1 MSSQEGGPAAGGP
14 GASDKETTIADDVQT
29 LHQLGYAQELL
40 RRMGGFSNFAISFS
54 IICIIAGGI
63 TSFQMGLSGVGGA
76 GIGIGWLFGCLIS
89 LVVALTMGQIAS
101 AFPTAGGIYHWA
113 SILGGRGWGWAA
125 AWLNLIGLVT
135 VLAAINVGAY
145 LFTMTALGPLFG
157 VHLAKMSPGD
167 AMTAQIIGVTL
178 ITTTHALFNHLGI
191 RVTTILT
198 DFSGYL
204 ILFVSV
210 VLTIAMLAYAPSI
223 DIARLYT
230 FTNYSGA
237 KGGGVW
243 PESSS
248 MGYVFLLGLLLPAYT
263 VTGFDASAHTSEE
276 TVNAANNV
284 PRGIVRAVAISGVF
298 GWIML
303 SAIVLA
309 IPDMDAA
316 AAKGPDAFFW
326 IVEQVLPRP
335 FAVALYIG
343 IAIAQY
349 LCGLA
354 TVTSA
359 SRMMYAFAR
368 DGGLPFS
375 DKLKAVS
382 PKYRTPVTATWT
394 SAILCIAFTV
404 YTPVYSTITAVCI
417 IFLYISY
424 VMPTIVGIYAHGRT
438 WTKMG
443 PWSLGGLYKPIAVLS
458 VIGCT
463 LLIFVSVQPPNDK
476 ALYITLGAL
485 ALTAVIW
492 FAAESRR
499 FKGPPTGIMNSEQ
512 IAKIA
517 AAEKAVGQTTAAPG
531 GE

>member
-1 MSSQEGGPAAGGP
+1 
-14 GASDKETTIADDVQT
+14 
-29 LHQLGYAQELL
+29 
-40 RRMGGFSNFAISFS
+40 MGGFSNFAISFS

-63 TSFQMGLSGVGGA
+63 TSFPMGLSGVGGA
-76 GIGIGWLFGCLIS
+76 SIGIGWLFGAVIS
-89 LVVALTMGQIAS
+89 LTVALTMGQVAS

-125 AWLNLIGLVT
+125 AWLNLAGLVT

-145 LFTMTALGPLFG
+145 EFTVNALGPVFG
-157 VHLAKMSPGD
+157 VNLAEMSEGN
-167 AMTAQIIGVTL
+167 ALIAKIVGVTL
-178 ITTTHALFNHLGI
+178 ITTTQALFNHLGI

-210 VLTIAMLAYAPSI
+210 VLTISMLVYATNI
-223 DIARLYT
+223 DVSRLFT
-230 FTNYSGA
+230 FTNYSGPR
-237 KGGGVW
+237 GGDVW

-248 MGYVFLLGLLLPAYT
+248 VGYVFLLGLLLPAYT
-263 VTGFDASAHTSEE
+263 ITGFDASAHTSEE
-276 TVNAANNV
+276 TIDASNAV
-284 PRGIVRAVAISGVF
+284 PRGIVRAVAVSGVF

-303 SAIVLA
+303 CAIVLA

-316 AAKGPDAFFW
+316 ASKGAGSFFW
-326 IVEQVLPRP
+326 IVEQVLPRSL
-335 FAVALYIG
+335 ALALYTG
-343 IAIAQY
+343 IAVAQY

-375 DKLKAVS
+375 DRLKAVNA
-382 PKYRTPVTATWT
+382 KYRTPVAAIWT
-394 SAILCIAFTV
+394 SALLCIAFTV
-404 YTPVYSTITAVCI
+404 YTKVYATITAVCI
-417 IFLYISY
+417 IFLYLSY
-424 VMPTIVGIYAHGRT
+424 VMPTLVGIYAHGRT

-443 PWSLGGLYKPIAVLS
+443 PWSLGPLYKPLAALS
-458 VIGCT
+458 VLGCM
-463 LLIFVSVQPPNDK
+463 LLLYVSVQPRNDH
-476 ALYITLGAL
+476 ALWITLVAL
-485 ALTAVIW
+485 AVAAIMW
-492 FAAESRR
+492 FALERRR
-499 FKGPPTGIMNSEQ
+499 FKGPPTGVMHQDQ

-517 AAEKAVGQTTAAPG
+517 AAEKAVGQASVPG